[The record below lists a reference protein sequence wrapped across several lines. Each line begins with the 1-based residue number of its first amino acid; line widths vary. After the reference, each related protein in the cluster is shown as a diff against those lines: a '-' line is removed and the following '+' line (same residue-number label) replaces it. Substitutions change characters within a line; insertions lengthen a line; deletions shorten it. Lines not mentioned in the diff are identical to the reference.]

1 MTGPATRRK
10 RWGATVVVAALLGA
24 GPTAWAAQT
33 DTTSAIPPSRSA
45 RPLEYQIGD
54 AITLFGEIAFRLEYF
69 SNEFFAEN
77 DATVDDDHRFRER
90 VRLRFGAE
98 FAPTELFVA
107 GFRFSTG
114 SPDYP
119 PSGWSS
125 FSDQFRRDAVFLDRL
140 YVNLNVGQFQLRM
153 GGNANP
159 LFRPTELVWD
169 DDVQVGGLAQLFQ
182 AGKWRFAFGQYMLNE
197 ARSIDD
203 PEGSGSF
210 LFANNVTFSPEF
222 GDRFTVGVFHYYYNK
237 PNAIAIAIDAG
248 NLNAD
253 FMTNRLAPNNDRR
266 FFSGYNSLGGSLLW
280 RNGPWRIAG
289 EFVWNMAAKSDPSLG
304 AAYEKRED
312 VGFGVLF
319 RYGVLSE
326 PWDWSLEGGF
336 FRIEA
341 DATIAAFNSDDIQQ
355 TNVNGI
361 PIWVRLR
368 LPGEANLVWD
378 TYFQKRIN
386 TELFLAG
393 GLLHPENALKVRTRL
408 TISLGF

>member
-1 MTGPATRRK
+1 
-10 RWGATVVVAALLGA
+10 L
-24 GPTAWAAQT
+24 AQT
-33 DTTSAIPPSRSA
+33 DTTQAIPPSRSA
-45 RPLEYQIGD
+45 RPLEYKIGE
-54 AITLFGEIAFRLEYF
+54 ALTLSGEVAFRLEYF

-98 FAPTELFVA
+98 FAPTDLLVA

-125 FSDQFRRDAVFLDRL
+125 FSDQFRRDPVFLDRVYL
-140 YVNLNVGQFQLRM
+140 NLNVGQFQLRM

-169 DDVQVGGLAQLFQ
+169 DDVQVGGLAEVFR
-182 AGKWRFAFGQYMLNE
+182 AGRWRFALGQYMVNE

-210 LFANNVTFSPEF
+210 LFANNVTFSPEL
-222 GDRFTVGVFHYYYNK
+222 GDRFTLGVFHYYYNK
-237 PNAIAIAIDAG
+237 PNAIAIAIDEG

-253 FMTNRLAPNNDRR
+253 FKTNRLDPMNDRR
-266 FFSGYNSLGGSLLW
+266 FFSGYNSVGGSLLW
-280 RNGPWRIAG
+280 RSGAWRVVG
-289 EFVWNMAAKSDPSLG
+289 EVVWNTAAKSDASLG
-304 AAYEKRED
+304 SAYALRED
-312 VGFGVLF
+312 LGFGVLL
-319 RYGVLSE
+319 RHGVLE
-326 PWDWSLEGGF
+326 APWDWSLEGGF

-355 TNVNGI
+355 TNVTGV

-368 LPGEANLVWD
+368 LPGQANLVWD

-386 TELFLAG
+386 TELYLAG
-393 GLLHPENALKVRTRL
+393 GFRHSENALKVRTRL